1 MSVEGA
7 VATRPDQPVRRR
19 RWVVRSVSV
28 ILLAFFVVAVWWF
41 FHRSKLQQR
50 YSAIRAAGH
59 PVTLEELNEY
69 YSLPA
74 GAEDDTELWIDA
86 LSLSE
91 KAVTVPGAANLPVVG
106 NGPDIPSWGKGWAEK
121 DQVAAFLSKH
131 AEALTAIHTAATAGG
146 GVRFPQDF
154 RDGIA
159 PLLTNL
165 GKLRSGFRLL
175 TLEFHLRARNGDTA
189 EAIESLDALLAVGR
203 TLDGHPLL
211 VSFMTRTAIDG
222 IAIGHAS
229 QLLPVIEPSRE
240 ELLAIQ
246 DALRRIDYHAELEN
260 ALIGERSFGMNSF
273 GGPNA
278 AGLNLILTRLI
289 DFVATAGSKVKY
301 IDVMNEAVATCSK
314 PWQVGIFDKLW
325 LASWDPKSGIP
336 YDILVSSLFPTLDQC
351 FPAAGRNEA
360 RQLSLDAAIAAEL
373 YRRDR
378 GKLPATLDELVPDYL
393 PAVPTDPFNGEPLRY
408 VVNPSGFVIYALGEE
423 LNDDLGSVEE
433 QPDGYPLDVGVRWI
447 VSEASSEN
455 PK

>member
-1 MSVEGA
+1 MSVEAA
-7 VATRPDQPVRRR
+7 VATRAEQPVRRR
-19 RWVVRSVSV
+19 KWVVRSVSV

-41 FHRSKLQQR
+41 SHRSKLQQR

-91 KAVTVPGAANLPVVG
+91 KAVTVPRAANLPVVG

-121 DQVAAFLSKH
+121 DQVAAFLSNH
-131 AEALTAIHTAATAGG
+131 AEAITAIHTAAHAGG
-146 GVRFPQDF
+146 GVRLPQDF

-189 EAIESLDALLAVGR
+189 GAIESLDTLFAVGR
-203 TLDGHPLL
+203 TLDSHPLL

-246 DALRRIDYHAELEN
+246 DALQRIDYHAELEN

-273 GGPNA
+273 GGPNVS
-278 AGLNLILTRLI
+278 GLGGIPERFI
-289 DFVATAGSKVKY
+289 DFVATRSKVKY
-301 IDVMNEAVATCSK
+301 IDVMNQALSASSQ
-314 PWQVGIFDKLW
+314 PWQVGIFNEPW
-325 LASWDPKSGIP
+325 LANWDPNSTNSF
-336 YDILVSSLFPTLDQC
+336 DRMVSILFPSLDSC
-351 FPAAGRNEA
+351 FLAGGRQEA
-360 RQLSLDAAIAAEL
+360 RRLSLEAAIAAEL
-373 YRRDR
+373 YRRDY
-378 GKLPATLDELVPDYL
+378 GNLPETLDNLVPDYL

-408 VVNPSGFVIYALGEE
+408 VVNPRDFVIYALGED